1 MTPSAGRGSVT
12 RSALWRSLRRT
23 EPRSETG
30 PLSALNRIEIT
41 VAEMRWIHATQA
53 APDLDVVA
61 AVQHAQPL
69 VNRKSELANRMSVL
83 IVGST
88 ALDSIKTP
96 KAENP
101 RLLGGSAS
109 HAAVAASFF
118 ARVRMV
124 GVVGRDFPKKYIQL
138 YQRHGIDLG
147 GLQIKPG
154 KTFHWAGEY
163 EENMNRR
170 RTLTTEL
177 GVFETFSPD
186 LPAAYQRSPFVLLA
200 NIAPALQHH
209 VLDQMRRPKFVAAD
223 TMDLW
228 LNIAMADLLRLLKR
242 VDLFVLNDSEAQQL
256 VQEQNV
262 VAALPKLHRLGPR
275 YVIVKK
281 GEHGSILSG
290 PKGLFLAPAYP
301 LKKVVDPTGA
311 GDSFV
316 GGLMGYL
323 ASAKG
328 SIESNLRRAM
338 VYGSVT
344 ASFCCEGF
352 GVKRTDTVKRAAIEK
367 RVKDLVRLTQ
377 FG

>member
-1 MTPSAGRGSVT
+1 
-12 RSALWRSLRRT
+12 
-23 EPRSETG
+23 
-30 PLSALNRIEIT
+30 
-41 VAEMRWIHATQA
+41 
-53 APDLDVVA
+53 
-61 AVQHAQPL
+61 
-69 VNRKSELANRMSVL
+69 MSVL

-96 KAENP
+96 KASNP

-118 ARVRMV
+118 CDVNLV
-124 GVVGRDFPKKYIQL
+124 GVVGADFPKKYTAL
-138 YQRHGIDLG
+138 YKRHGLDLA
-147 GLQIKPG
+147 GLQVKPG

-163 EENMNRR
+163 EVNMNRR
-170 RTLTTEL
+170 RTLATEL

-186 LPAAYQRSPFVLLA
+186 LPEAYRASPFVLLA

-209 VLDQMRRPKFVAAD
+209 VLDQMKRPKFIAAD

-228 LNIAMADLLRLLKR
+228 LNIAMPDLLRLLKR

-256 VQEQNV
+256 VQEDNV
-262 VAALPKLHRLGPR
+262 VAALPKLHKLGPK
-275 YVIVKK
+275 YVIIKK

-290 PKGLFLAPAYP
+290 PNGLFIAPAYP
-301 LKKVVDPTGA
+301 LKKVEDPTGA

-323 ASAKG
+323 AGSKG
-328 SIESNLRRAM
+328 PIETNLRRAM

-344 ASFCCEGF
+344 ASFCCQGF
-352 GVKRTDTVKRAAIEK
+352 GLNRTTRTTRADIEK
-367 RVKDLVRLTQ
+367 RVKELLRLASV
-377 FG
+377 

>member
-1 MTPSAGRGSVT
+1 
-12 RSALWRSLRRT
+12 
-23 EPRSETG
+23 
-30 PLSALNRIEIT
+30 
-41 VAEMRWIHATQA
+41 
-53 APDLDVVA
+53 
-61 AVQHAQPL
+61 
-69 VNRKSELANRMSVL
+69 MSVL

-96 KAENP
+96 KATNP

-118 ARVRMV
+118 APVSLV
-124 GVVGRDFPKKYIQL
+124 GVVGDDFPRKYTSL
-138 YQRHGIDLG
+138 YRRHGLDLK
-147 GLQIKPG
+147 GLQVKPG
-154 KTFHWAGEY
+154 KTFHWSGEY
-163 EENMNRR
+163 EVNMNRR
-170 RTLTTEL
+170 RTLATEL

-186 LPAAYQRSPFVLLA
+186 LPESHRSLPFVLLA

-209 VLDQMRRPKFVAAD
+209 VLDQMRKPKFVAAD

-228 LNIAMADLLRLLKR
+228 LNIAMPDLLRLIKR

-256 VQEQNV
+256 VKEDNV
-262 VAALPKLHRLGPR
+262 VAALPKLHKLGPKF
-275 YVIVKK
+275 VIIKK

-290 PKGLFLAPAYP
+290 PNGLFIAPAYP

-323 ASAKG
+323 AGSKG
-328 SIESNLRRAM
+328 PIETNLRRAM

-352 GVKRTDTVKRAAIEK
+352 GLTRTTRTTRADIEK
-367 RVKDLVRLTQ
+367 RVKELLRLTSV
-377 FG
+377 